1 MKKNRAIYF
10 ILFFM
15 LLFMYIFAFGYT
27 MTAKASTGNETH
39 SGTQGGFIYS
49 YGYFILGLLLFA
61 IITIVVL
68 FNNIRIR
75 RKNTESLKDEER
87 RLILQQKR
95 YRMILDN
102 SDELFYEISLS
113 GEPCIATEKIKEKFG
128 WDIPRIVDALSVRT
142 LSEILHVHPDDE
154 EQFFSSTEGLISNK
168 EVKDLQIRLGK
179 TDGSYIW
186 CRVMYLPVI
195 DEDNNMV
202 SIVGKIED
210 VDSTVRENQN
220 LKMKTRMDSLTG
232 LLNKKTFEDEVREYI
247 DENTAIS
254 AAFIFVDMDY
264 FKNVN
269 DLLGHIMGDQVIKDT
284 AVKLQVIFANC
295 DLVARFGGDEYCVF
309 VKDIPLDTLADKL
322 NFAIDKLSDVYTNNG
337 IRVKLTASIGAA
349 YCSSPGIGYDSLL
362 EKADRAVYQAKEN
375 GRNQYVIGYL

>member
-1 MKKNRAIYF
+1 
-10 ILFFM
+10 
-15 LLFMYIFAFGYT
+15 